1 MDRELFAERL
11 HDAAVAA
18 RDFARRYAEETL
30 PDELRFRVRLNSS
43 YDGNPLVKDEVVFPN
58 DSGYEKANEFKDCSE
73 QQVLDLLWRNKRVPE
88 WINLSVI
95 GERGAATLVEV
106 LSCGRFTADEGLLY
120 HVREGKPPFH
130 ILGPALPPEWK
141 EGERFSIHRRSE
153 CWTWAEL
160 DRLQA
165 HASKVWSL
173 ELYGHELDDR
183 ALALLHEL
191 PNMQILELKFSAL
204 KGHGLADLL
213 KQRKLRVLRINLDA
227 PDGFSIPKL
236 PALAGVEHVAIEN
249 LPSREWGS
257 ANLFNALPKVT
268 DLTLN
273 SQDALHVAGKLPVA
287 VANLHMRAKRIVG
300 AITPPLRLESFS
312 LHVSETSE
320 ELTREWLD
328 RIRDLRFLHLR
339 GTPLSDVYA
348 EGLPKRFKLEYL
360 DLVDTGV
367 TDAAVKR
374 ITSKHPKLR
383 LHPNL
388 KARKG

>member
-1 MDRELFAERL
+1 MDRELFAGRL

-18 RDFARRYAEETL
+18 RDFARRYVEEPL

-43 YDGNPLVKDEVVFPN
+43 YDGNALVGDEVVFPD
-58 DSGYEKANEFKDCSE
+58 DSGYEKANELKDCSE

-95 GERGAATLVEV
+95 GESGSATLVEV

-120 HVREGKPPFH
+120 HLREGKPPFH
-130 ILGPALPPEWK
+130 VLGPALPLEW
-141 EGERFSIHRRSE
+141 EDGERFSIHRRSE

-183 ALALLHEL
+183 ALAQLPEL

-204 KGHGLADLL
+204 KGHGAATL
-213 KQRKLRVLRINLDA
+213 QRHRKLRLLRINLDVT
-227 PDGFSIPKL
+227 DEFSVPKL
-236 PALAGVEHVAIEN
+236 SALPGLELTAIEN

-257 ANLFNALPKVT
+257 ANLFNALPKLT
-268 DLTLN
+268 DLTLS
-273 SQDALHVAGKLPVA
+273 SQDVLHVEGKLPA
-287 VANLHMRAKRIVG
+287 SVANLHLRAKRIEG
-300 AITPPLRLESFS
+300 AITPPSRLESLS
-312 LHVSETSE
+312 LHLSEMTE
-320 ELTREWLD
+320 AQMREWLD
-328 RIRDLRFLHLR
+328 RVRDVRFLHLR
-339 GTPLSDVYA
+339 GTPLSDAYA
-348 EGLPKRFKLEYL
+348 EALPERFNLEYL
-360 DLVDTGV
+360 DVVDTGV
-367 TDAAVKR
+367 TEEAVKR

-383 LHPNL
+383 LHPTLN
-388 KARKG
+388 ATSD